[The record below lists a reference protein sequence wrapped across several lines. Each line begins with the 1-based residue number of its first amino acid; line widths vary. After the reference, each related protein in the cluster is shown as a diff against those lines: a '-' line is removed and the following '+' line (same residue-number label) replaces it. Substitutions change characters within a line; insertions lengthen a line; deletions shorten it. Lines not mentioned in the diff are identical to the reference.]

1 MKKLI
6 FIGVMGLFVLGSCNS
21 KILVMKGMTTRPSH
35 TIMMNTKDMTTKRK
49 VMTTNPK
56 EPTIHT
62 KVNAAE
68 DTITA
73 KLPPANPP
81 ASTAMKSSSRKRKL
95 TLPV

>member
-21 KILVMKGMTTRPSH
+21 K
-35 TIMMNTKDMTTKRK
+35 NTGHEGHDHETVTHNHDEHEGHDHEAEGLTTK
-49 VMTTNPK
+49 PK

-81 ASTAMKSSSRKRKL
+81 ASTATKSSSRKRKL